1 MKKLKLT
8 LLTPERVIIEN
19 KEVDSVTI
27 PAFNGEMTVLY
38 GHIPYM
44 AQLKEGILKYR
55 DGDTEEYFA
64 IFWGFFEVS
73 HNNITILAEDAKL
86 SKEVNE
92 EQIRQEYQKTK
103 EAFISKDKKL
113 NIEDLEIELKKMIV
127 NLKLS
132 EIKKRKKI

>member
-19 KEVDSVTI
+19 REVDSVTI

-73 HNNITILAEDAKL
+73 HNNVTILAEDAKL

-92 EQIRQEYQKTK
+92 EQIRQEYQKAK
-103 EAFISKDKKL
+103 EAIISKDKER

-132 EIKKRKKI
+132 EIKKRNKL